1 MEEYTMADSL
11 AGQFYGDAAHFA
23 SASGNFEV
31 QRSNHFEVV
40 LDLSKLQLDVDG
52 PTASE
57 HIRLSV
63 KSIGSP
69 KVSAE
74 PIPLKHGNDTVKVAA
89 APSYEDLD
97 ITVYDTIGQDQVNIM
112 QAWFNK
118 VFDRNTKLMGMVSS
132 YKTSGTL
139 YMYSPDCSIIRKWDL
154 QGIWP
159 KGFGQASEFSFDS
172 TEAQT
177 ITLNLSVDRYFE
189 SRVK

>member
-1 MEEYTMADSL
+1 MADFL

-23 SASGNFEV
+23 SSSGNFEV
-31 QRSNHFEVV
+31 QRVNHFEVV
-40 LDLSKLQLDVDG
+40 LDLSKLQLEYDG

-63 KSIGSP
+63 KSVGAP

-74 PIPLKHGNDTVKVAA
+74 PINLKHGNDTVKVAA

-97 ITVYDTIGQDQVNIM
+97 IIVYDTIGQDQVNIM

-118 VFDRNTKLMGMVSS
+118 VFDRNTKLMGMVSA

-139 YMYSPDCSIIRKWDL
+139 YMYSPDCSIIRKWNL

-159 KGFGQASEFSFDS
+159 KGFGQSSEFSFDTS
-172 TEAQT
+172 EAQN